1 MIVSEH
7 LTTPPNSDES
17 ARQAFTGS
25 RCVEALQ
32 AVRLRLQ
39 RMGGRAL
46 SGSYLAR
53 HAQTLL
59 LLAVCLLFL
68 LSPWVGTA
76 VNAGLTLLSGA
87 CLLLLWWARPDVP
100 IRPHRLDLL
109 VLAFAAAHFLSIG
122 FSPFLVPSLKG
133 AAKMMIFWLAYA
145 GFRFAT
151 PGRQASLWIVGALVV
166 TAGLQSSY
174 GIYQWVIG
182 VEPLAN
188 WEDPEA
194 LNPLT
199 RVYGSLM
206 NPNLLAGYLL
216 AVFPLSCALAAIL
229 TGWVRFIPLYTAC
242 VAPVCVFFTYS
253 RGAYL
258 GIAASLGIFAV
269 MAGMLLWPRVRHRRN
284 VVASL
289 LIAGTGALGVLAW
302 KILGNPALVERL
314 GSIFT
319 LRGHSSNSFRMNV
332 WTGVWQMIQD
342 NWVLGVGVGNGAF
355 RKMYSLY
362 MVSGYEALGAYNIFL
377 EVTAELGV
385 IGLGIFLVLN
395 AVALRINWLTFRHG
409 DAAARWMS
417 VAIMAALVGTW
428 VMGLFD
434 TVFYRP
440 AVQLQFWLLLAL
452 TVAWAHVSP
461 AASVENPPAPN
472 PKPL

>member
-1 MIVSEH
+1 V
-7 LTTPPNSDES
+7 
-17 ARQAFTGS
+17 
-25 RCVEALQ
+25 LQ
-32 AVRLRLQ
+32 ALFTQLRYAGE
-39 RMGGRAL
+39 RVL

-53 HAQTLL
+53 HAQGLL
-59 LLAVCLLFL
+59 LSAVCLLLL
-68 LSPWVGTA
+68 LSPWVGTG
-76 VNAGLTLLSGA
+76 VNAALTLLTGA
-87 CLLLLWWARPDVP
+87 CLLLLWWSRPAVSAHA
-100 IRPHRLDLL
+100 HRLDLI
-109 VLAFAAAHFLSIG
+109 VLAFAAAHVLSIG

-133 AAKMMIFWLAYA
+133 GAKMLIFWLAYA
-145 GFRFAT
+145 GFRFAA
-151 PGRQASLWIVGALVV
+151 PSRQPSLWIVSALAL
-166 TAGLQSSY
+166 TAGLQSTY

-188 WEDPEA
+188 WEDPET

-216 AVFPLSCALAAIL
+216 AVFPLSCALSAIL

-258 GIAASLGIFAV
+258 GIAASLSIFAV
-269 MAGMLLWPRVRHRRN
+269 MAGILLWPKVRRRWS
-284 VVASL
+284 VMAGMLVA
-289 LIAGTGALGVLAW
+289 GATALWLLAW
-302 KILGNPALVERL
+302 QILGNPALIERL
-314 GSIFT
+314 SSIFT

-342 NWVLGVGVGNGAF
+342 NWVLGIGVGNGAF

-377 EVTAELGV
+377 EVMAELGI
-385 IGLGIFLVLN
+385 IGLIVFLILL
-395 AVALRINWLTFRHG
+395 AVAIRINWLTFRRG

-417 VAIMAALVGTW
+417 GAIVAALVGTS

-452 TVAWAHVSP
+452 TIAWAQTSHTEPLDS
-461 AASVENPPAPN
+461 PPATTPN
-472 PKPL
+472 SL